1 MIDTIKEVVQNVL
14 NHWGLTDYVLGTVDQ
29 TAPLRIKI
37 DDRLY
42 LSGENVLKTTALG
55 TVVSGDKII
64 MLRVLRG
71 QKFILL
77 SKVVA

>member
-42 LSGENVLKTTALG
+42 LSGENVLTTTALG
-55 TVVSGDKII
+55 AVASGDKII

-71 QKFILL
+71 QKYILL
-77 SKVVA
+77 SKVVS

>member
-42 LSGENVLKTTALG
+42 LTGENVLKTTALG